1 MLKKQTMRVDTLER
15 ICEALEVS
23 PFDLF
28 GSMDGSTTEL
38 NALTLAQ
45 SSQLSNERAE
55 QLMHKLDIIIDLL
68 RLQKIG

>member
-1 MLKKQTMRVDTLER
+1 MRVDTLER
-15 ICEALEVS
+15 ICEALDVS

-28 GSMDGSTTEL
+28 DSMEGSSSDL
-38 NALTLAQ
+38 NALALAQ
-45 SSQLSNERAE
+45 SSQLSNERSE

>member
-1 MLKKQTMRVDTLER
+1 MRVDTLER
-15 ICEALEVS
+15 ICVALEVS

-28 GSMDGSTTEL
+28 DSLEGSPTEL
-38 NALTLAQ
+38 NALALAQ

-55 QLMHKLDIIIDLL
+55 QLLHKLDIIIDLL

>member
-1 MLKKQTMRVDTLER
+1 MRVDTLER

-28 GSMDGSTTEL
+28 DSMEGSSSDL
-38 NALTLAQ
+38 NALALAQ